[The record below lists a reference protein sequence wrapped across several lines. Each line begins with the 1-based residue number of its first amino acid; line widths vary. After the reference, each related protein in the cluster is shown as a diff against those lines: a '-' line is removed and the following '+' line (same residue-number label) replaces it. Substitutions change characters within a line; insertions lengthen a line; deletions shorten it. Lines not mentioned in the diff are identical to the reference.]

1 MDEDLNP
8 KIVDFGLSK
17 IENSQ
22 SMVQSSAGF
31 KGTVLYVAPETFLDG
46 QYLHAGDVYAFS
58 IITYEIYTNERPF
71 NNCDYRKL
79 LINLLKGNRPQFKAP
94 IPECIKKL
102 IEKCWADNPND
113 RPTFDEIVEELTT
126 NRDFITETVDET
138 EYLNYID
145 YLNES
150 KKTFNSMRRI
160 LSYKEFSMNK
170 N

>member
-46 QYLHAGDVYAFS
+46 QYLPAGDVYAFS

-79 LINLLKGNRPQFKAP
+79 SSIYSKEIGLNLKHRY
-94 IPECIKKL
+94 
-102 IEKCWADNPND
+102 
-113 RPTFDEIVEELTT
+113 RSV
-126 NRDFITETVDET
+126 
-138 EYLNYID
+138 
-145 YLNES
+145 S
-150 KKTFNSMRRI
+150 KS
-160 LSYKEFSMNK
+160 
-170 N
+170 